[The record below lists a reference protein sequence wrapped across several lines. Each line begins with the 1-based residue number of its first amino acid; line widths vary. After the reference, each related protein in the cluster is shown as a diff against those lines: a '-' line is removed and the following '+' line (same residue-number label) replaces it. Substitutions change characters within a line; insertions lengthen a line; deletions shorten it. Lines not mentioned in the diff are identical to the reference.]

1 MSYPSVS
8 SRHYPSLSPMA
19 KRLLV
24 RRGTSKRLPRKESIR
39 LTLNEREFKAIC
51 DHCAE
56 HHISDR
62 IRELVIS
69 NILIESE
76 RNAPDLFDLAR

>member
-1 MSYPSVS
+1 
-8 SRHYPSLSPMA
+8 MA

-24 RRGTSKRLPRKESIR
+24 RRGISKRLPRKESIR
-39 LTLNEREFKAIC
+39 LTLNEREVKAIC

-56 HHISDR
+56 HHITDR
-62 IRELVIS
+62 TGWIRELVIS
-69 NILIESE
+69 HILIESE

>member
-1 MSYPSVS
+1 
-8 SRHYPSLSPMA
+8 MA

-56 HHISDR
+56 HHITDR
-62 IRELVIS
+62 TGWIRELVIS
-69 NILIESE
+69 HILIESE
-76 RNAPDLFDLAR
+76 PEDSSREQPRDLVARERKQ